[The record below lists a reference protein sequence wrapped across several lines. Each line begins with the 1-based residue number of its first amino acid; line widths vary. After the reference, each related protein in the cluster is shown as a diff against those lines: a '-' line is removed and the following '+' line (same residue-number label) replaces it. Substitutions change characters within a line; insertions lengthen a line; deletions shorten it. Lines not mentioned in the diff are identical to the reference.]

1 MQVKATA
8 PRCSMRV
15 TTVLHYPS
23 LLPQTNV
30 LLRPPLSRGL
40 IRGPGQQKVLDS
52 RQNVRDLALAID
64 QFDRMLA
71 PWNEQ
76 GTCYTLS
83 RFQSTARQPGL
94 RSKAASGE
102 KRMTF
107 FASKQ
112 RGHP

>member
-64 QFDRMLA
+64 QFDRMF
-71 PWNEQ
+71 EVVH
-76 GTCYTLS
+76 GTLS
-83 RFQSTARQPGL
+83 GTNREHATP
-94 RSKAASGE
+94 
-102 KRMTF
+102 
-107 FASKQ
+107 
-112 RGHP
+112 